1 MGWAGD
7 GEGDPPPEPEPPGE
21 VDPPE
26 PPAWSNHRRS
36 SRWFRSNPTPRRVAL
51 DRGSSPSPT
60 CSAGRAL
67 ARLSFCCANG
77 SRAVPVEVSSARWR
91 WRRSPPAGP
100 SGCGAVLDGNG
111 ICASA
116 LLPGDLERK
125 TGIATSAAR
134 RATATGHSRF
144 SRSSLMMSL
153 KKLISPRRSR
163 RRVGA
168 GVDPAGVETDC
179 VDELPDG
186 PDGEAPLTRPWA
198 GGTRIRRGRD
208 LGLDLREVRP
218 CLPRGLSR

>member
-1 MGWAGD
+1 MGIGFGLGD

-26 PPAWSNHRRS
+26 PPAVVEPPPVGPLVP
-36 SRWFRSNPTPRRVAL
+36 FEPDTEELVEPDPVL
-51 DRGSSPSPT
+51 EPEPDVLELVELFPE
-60 CSAGRAL
+60 
-67 ARLSFCCANG
+67 LSFCCANG
-77 SRAVPVEVSSARWR
+77 SRAVPVSLECTVAVETLT
-91 WRRSPPAGP
+91 AGRAV
-100 SGCGAVLDGNG
+100 GLGAVLDGNG

-163 RRVGA
+163 R
-168 GVDPAGVETDC
+168 PS
-179 VDELPDG
+179 
-186 PDGEAPLTRPWA
+186 APGWTRPA
-198 GGTRIRRGRD
+198 LRPIASTSCPTGPTARRR
-208 LGLDLREVRP
+208 
-218 CLPRGLSR
+218 